1 MARILKFGD
10 YNKSEDQATEIIEN
24 MCNPQVNESS
34 VDDSVIKKIVKGLS
48 NDLKFNYKLVF
59 TFGTGIRFMYPIVEN
74 LIKNGSI
81 KIEMSTEN
89 IVLLCI
95 TALSITYL
103 EETQNRVGD
112 SKVVCVDCNGMGF
125 EDDVDEN
132 DDEECQSCKG
142 TGYIESH
149 VTKKDAQTMLEELKM
164 RGIGN
169 GIVKKF
175 VAGFK
180 AIGSFFKVLLKGT
193 PYVVT
198 GLVDMIGY
206 TALMIPAM
214 NAISSFVGKYDITI
228 DTLSANLLSVGVGVG
243 SLVAKQG
250 INWLVDKLKKSLHI
264 KDMGVSLTTPT
275 AVRAYNIIDSETDL
289 DNTKLIKE
297 Q

>member
-1 MARILKFGD
+1 
-10 YNKSEDQATEIIEN
+10 
-24 MCNPQVNESS
+24 
-34 VDDSVIKKIVKGLS
+34 
-48 NDLKFNYKLVF
+48 
-59 TFGTGIRFMYPIVEN
+59 
-74 LIKNGSI
+74 
-81 KIEMSTEN
+81 
-89 IVLLCI
+89 
-95 TALSITYL
+95 
-103 EETQNRVGD
+103 
-112 SKVVCVDCNGMGF
+112 MGF
-125 EDDVDEN
+125 VDYVDKDE
-132 DDEECQSCKG
+132 DEECQSCNG

-180 AIGSFFKVLLKGT
+180 AIGSFFKILLRGT

-198 GLVDMIGY
+198 GLVDMLGY

-228 DTLSANLLSVGVGVG
+228 DTLAANLLSVGVGVG
-243 SLVAKQG
+243 SLVTKQG
-250 INWLVDKLKKSLHI
+250 INWLVGKLRNSLHI
-264 KDMGVSLTTPT
+264 KGMFDIQTPT
-275 AVRAYNIIDSETDL
+275 ERAYDIIDGETDL